1 MSLYI
6 RNAYHILIT
15 IGGHIQ
21 QPPRSKFVQNKKK
34 RSPLKEL
41 KLNLYDVMVIVLSRP
56 YARGLHAPIFI
67 SGYSFFNYF

>member
-34 RSPLKEL
+34 RNPLKEL
-41 KLNLYDVMVIVLSRP
+41 KRNFYEIMVIVLSQS
-56 YARGLHAPIFI
+56 YAHGLHAPIFI